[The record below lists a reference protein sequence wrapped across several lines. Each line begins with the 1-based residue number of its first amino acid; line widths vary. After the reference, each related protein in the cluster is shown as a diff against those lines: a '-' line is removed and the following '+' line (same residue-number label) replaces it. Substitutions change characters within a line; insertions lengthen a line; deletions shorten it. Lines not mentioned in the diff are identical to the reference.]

1 MVFYIVIRIFLRGIV
16 DTGTREHGIRCKHSC
31 LYTTNTL
38 NNWKGR
44 TFIFYTTPQK
54 VGPLGR
60 CKGISGQALGL
71 PPQTVPNY
79 CMTFSMDISHT
90 STWPRRQI
98 PIRYGIYFITSISQV
113 CIFSNIYIHI
123 QIWFQWFYVSIS
135 IRSFSLASHKHT
147 KLNTAWARPR
157 HLFVTLALYYATMAC
172 SVFVASRWMQNW
184 AVPWAPRFH
193 RGRDVEWWFP
203 CWTVLG
209 VNNMVPYQSWW

>member
-71 PPQTVPNY
+71 PPQTIPNY
-79 CMTFSMDISHT
+79 CMTFSMDISHS

-98 PIRYGIYFITSISQV
+98 PIRTTNTDPVRYILYHFDKSSLHIFKYLHSHPDLIPMILCFNFDSVIFLGFPQTHQAKHSLGTSKAPLRDAGV
-113 CIFSNIYIHI
+113 
-123 QIWFQWFYVSIS
+123 V
-135 IRSFSLASHKHT
+135 L
-147 KLNTAWARPR
+147 R
-157 HLFVTLALYYATMAC
+157 HHGL
-172 SVFVASRWMQNW
+172 
-184 AVPWAPRFH
+184 
-193 RGRDVEWWFP
+193 
-203 CWTVLG
+203 
-209 VNNMVPYQSWW
+209 

>member
-71 PPQTVPNY
+71 PPQTIPNY
-79 CMTFSMDISHT
+79 CMTFSMDISHS

-98 PIRYGIYFITSISQV
+98 PIRYILYHFDKSSLH
-113 CIFSNIYIHI
+113 IFKYLHSHPDLIPMILCFNFDSVI
-123 QIWFQWFYVSIS
+123 FL
-135 IRSFSLASHKHT
+135 SFPQTHQAKHSLG
-147 KLNTAWARPR
+147 TAEAPLRDAGVVLR
-157 HLFVTLALYYATMAC
+157 HHGL
-172 SVFVASRWMQNW
+172 
-184 AVPWAPRFH
+184 
-193 RGRDVEWWFP
+193 
-203 CWTVLG
+203 
-209 VNNMVPYQSWW
+209 